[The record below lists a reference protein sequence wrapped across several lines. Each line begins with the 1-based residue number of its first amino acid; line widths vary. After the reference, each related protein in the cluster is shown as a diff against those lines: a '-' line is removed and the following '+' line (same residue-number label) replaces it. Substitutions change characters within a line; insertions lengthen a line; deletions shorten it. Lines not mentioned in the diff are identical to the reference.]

1 MKRYLQTALIII
13 LGFLFF
19 LHFDAGIYANSIAY
33 GKESTLQEIVVTGV
47 ITSATDNLT
56 LPGVNILEKG
66 TLNGTVS
73 DKNGKYSIKVSSPE
87 AMLVFSYIGFLQEEV
102 TVNGRSVIDI
112 TLIEKIEELGEVVV
126 VGYGKTRKTDLTSP
140 VSSVKESEIRN
151 TGATN
156 LTQAL
161 QGKAAGVYVSQG
173 GGAPGEQVNI
183 YVRGVGSVNNT
194 TPLYVVDGITLSES
208 ASTTSSYGDQAAWK
222 GSGIGS
228 FDISDIES
236 VEILKDASSTAIYGA
251 RGANGVILITTKRGK
266 KGKPA
271 FNFSANYGIASPM
284 NLPKLVNAN
293 EYSDL
298 IVESY
303 LNAGLLGVKGSPY
316 YPIANNPDTIVR
328 STNWM
333 KELYQSATRQNYVL
347 DFSAGGEFSKQYASF
362 SYTNEEGTYVSTGY
376 KKFGMTFNTENK
388 VSKWLE
394 IGNSLN
400 LSFGERDPQEWAIN
414 AMMEVNPFMMVYDTL
429 PDSPY
434 TYGILPKKYLF
445 NVQNVYGTE
454 KIFSRTDKS
463 WNGIGSLYLQVT
475 PFKGLTWKTTGGG
488 NFNYYKSIKY
498 TAAYDLGVYKEDI
511 DHLNTNTGDGASY
524 TANSVLTYQKEYLKN
539 NLSVMAGW
547 EIQAI
552 TEGNNYTLTGANTS
566 YQVIYNYTDP
576 TTRDVG
582 GNKNE
587 PVRWLSYFG
596 RLNYNYDSKYYLT
609 ANLRWDGSSKF
620 PPGNRIGFFP
630 SFSAAWRIS
639 KEAFMAN
646 IANIIDLKLRGG
658 YGSSGN
664 VGNNNFPYLQ
674 FYGSGPLYY
683 SFDQVKLLTG
693 IHPISFPNNSL
704 IWEKV
709 NSTDVGFDL
718 SILSGKIEVTGDY
731 YIKKTTGMI
740 IAQPLAYHVG
750 LGNNANTD
758 KNAGS
763 LDNKGFEIS
772 VVYRKNIN
780 KVSLSV
786 GGNASYNK
794 VILNTNIGPNG
805 SLGQFNN
812 VAGEPLSSFYGYKT
826 DGLWGVNDTSNIIN
840 YLITNGKLDKASNY
854 KTSKFTAPGDLKYKD
869 VSGDGLVDSKDFV
882 NLGNPWPKM
891 VYGLFMNASLDSKYG
906 SFDFSTYFTGV
917 YGNKIYNLQ
926 KRYYTTLY
934 SDFTTTTAAL
944 DRWTPTNTDTDIPR
958 MTLSDPNG
966 NMSTSSSY
974 FVEDG
979 SYFRC
984 KNLVIGYTLPG
995 SLTSKLS
1002 ISKFRIYMN
1011 ITNLFTVTKYSGMDP
1026 EVGGAGSNKSGPNKT
1041 DDVGSNISK
1050 GMDNGSYP
1058 QSRIMT
1064 FGVQMGF

>member
-1 MKRYLQTALIII
+1 MLYYMKRLPALLTYFLPGLLFSLLFDVSVSANDFESNSGPSLQQATI
-13 LGFLFF
+13 
-19 LHFDAGIYANSIAY
+19 
-33 GKESTLQEIVVTGV
+33 TGV
-47 ITSATDNLT
+47 ITSGTDNLS

-73 DKNGKYSIKVSSPE
+73 DKNGKYSIKVSNPE
-87 AMLVFSYIGFLQEEV
+87 AALVFSFIGYLTEEV
-102 TVNGRSVIDI
+102 PVAGRSVIDMI
-112 TLIEKIEELGEVVV
+112 LVEKIEQLSEVVV

-140 VSSVKESEIRN
+140 VSSVKEAEIRN
-151 TGATN
+151 TGAPN

-161 QGKAAGVYVSQG
+161 QGKAAGVYVSS
-173 GGAPGEQVNI
+173 GGAPGEQTNI
-183 YVRGVGSVNNT
+183 YIRGVGSVNNT

-208 ASTTSSYGDQAAWK
+208 ASTSSSYGDQAAWK

-228 FDISDIES
+228 YDIADIES

-266 KGKPA
+266 KGKPVI
-271 FNFSANYGIASPM
+271 NFSANYGVSSPM

-293 EYSDL
+293 EYSSL
-298 IVESY
+298 LVESY
-303 LNAGLLGVKGSPY
+303 LNAGLMGIKGSPY
-316 YPIANNPDTIVR
+316 YPIANTPDTVVR
-328 STNWM
+328 STDWM
-333 KELYQSATRQNYVL
+333 NELYQSATRQNYVL
-347 DFSAGGEFSKQYASF
+347 DFSAGGEFSKQYVSF

-376 KKFGMTFNTENK
+376 KKFGLTFNTENK

-400 LSFGERDPQEWAIN
+400 LSFGERDPQEWAIE

-429 PDSPY
+429 DDSPY
-434 TYGILPKKYLF
+434 TYGVLPKKYLF

-463 WNGIGSLYLQVT
+463 WNGIGSLYIQVS

-488 NFNYYKSIKY
+488 NFNYYKSVKY
-498 TAAYDLGVYKEDI
+498 TEAYDLGVYKEDI
-511 DHLNTNTGDGASY
+511 DHLQTLTGDGTSY
-524 TANSVLTYQKEYLKN
+524 TANSVLTYQNGYEKH

-552 TEGNNYTLTGANTS
+552 TEGDNYTLTGANTS
-566 YQVIYNYTDP
+566 YQVIYNHTDP
-576 TTRDVG
+576 ETRDVTG
-582 GNKNE
+582 DKNE

-596 RLNYNYDSKYYLT
+596 RLNYNYDNKYYLT
-609 ANLRWDGSSKF
+609 TNLRWDFSSKF
-620 PPGNRIGFFP
+620 PPENRMGFFP

-646 IANIIDLKLRGG
+646 VANVIDLKLRGG

-664 VGNNNFPYLQ
+664 AGNNNFPYLL
-674 FYGSGPLYY
+674 FYDGGFDYY
-683 SFDQVKLLTG
+683 SFDQVNLNNG
-693 IHPISFPNNSL
+693 IHPVSFPNNAL

-709 NSTDVGFDL
+709 NSTDLGFDL
-718 SILSGKIEVTGDY
+718 SLYSGKIEITGDY
-731 YIKKTTGMI
+731 YIKNTTGMI

-750 LGNNANTD
+750 LGNNATTD

-763 LDNKGFEIS
+763 LSNKGVELS
-772 VVYRKNIN
+772 VAYKKNIN
-780 KVSLSV
+780 HVTLSM

-794 VILNTNIGPNG
+794 LISTTNIRPSGE
-805 SLGQFNN
+805 LGQFNS
-812 VAGEPLSSFYGYKT
+812 VAGEPVSSFYGFET
-826 DGLWGVNDTSNIIN
+826 DGLWGVNDTSNIIS
-840 YLITNGKLDKASNY
+840 YLIANGKLDKESNY
-854 KTSKFTAPGDLKYKD
+854 NTTKFTGPGDLKFKD
-869 VSGDGLVDSKDFV
+869 VTGDGLVNSEDFV
-882 NLGNPWPKM
+882 RLGDPWPKL
-891 VYGLFMNASLDSKYG
+891 VYGLFLNANVESKFG
-906 SFDFSTYFTGV
+906 TFDFSTYFTGV

-926 KRYYTTLY
+926 KRYYTTMY
-934 SDFTTTTAAL
+934 GDFTTTTAAL
-944 DRWTPTNTDTDIPR
+944 NRWTPTNTDTDIPR

-966 NMSTSSSY
+966 NMNTSSAY
-974 FVEDG
+974 FVENG

-995 SLTSKLS
+995 TVSDKLF

-1026 EVGGAGSNKSGPNKT
+1026 EIGGS
-1041 DDVGSNISK
+1041 GSNIEK

-1058 QSRIMT
+1058 QSRIMS
-1064 FGVQMGF
+1064 FGIQMGF